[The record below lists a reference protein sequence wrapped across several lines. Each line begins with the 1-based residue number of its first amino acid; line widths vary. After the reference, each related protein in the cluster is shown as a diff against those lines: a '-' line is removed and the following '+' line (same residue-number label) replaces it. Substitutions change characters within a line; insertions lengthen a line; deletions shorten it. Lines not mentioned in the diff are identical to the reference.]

1 MFTNSAGIWGITVT
15 RWFYLQT
22 RNHNNV
28 HSGGSRIFPGGAP
41 TPKLL
46 LYFTFL
52 PKTAWKWKNL
62 DPRGGARPWR
72 PPLDPPMFIT
82 QRNWSQQEEISRLS
96 SQLIRNVTFASKKNH
111 SIKPSKLTKEA
122 KCTRKHS
129 RRMCTAHLPTI
140 NALVATRCQ
149 YRWGGCP
156 QVNKRSLEIVLHS

>member
-1 MFTNSAGIWGITVT
+1 MVFTYKQEIIIT
-15 RWFYLQT
+15 L
-22 RNHNNV
+22 
-28 HSGGSRIFPGGAP
+28 
-41 TPKLL
+41 
-46 LYFTFL
+46 
-52 PKTAWKWKNL
+52 
-62 DPRGGARPWR
+62 
-72 PPLDPPMFIT
+72 IT

-96 SQLIRNVTFASKKNH
+96 SQLISNVTFASRKNH

-156 QVNKRSLEIVLHS
+156 QVNKRSLEIVPLNVFSVLELCYEDVTTEWFLPCFYVVDKVVTWHWSTINLAYCAVNIEIYTGYRE